1 MFDVPLER
9 YAILIAGLYAGHLGH
24 SWAGGVFSHERPVHQ
39 DRGRIPDCLRRGQQG
54 QLRKCSQ
61 LFHTNNESKGGTG
74 VEAQRCEA
82 GLITYANLIRLAFV
96 KEYIDLPE
104 GM

>member
-1 MFDVPLER
+1 MDVLENGVSFCLMWHVRLER

-24 SWAGGVFSHERPVHQ
+24 SWPGGVFSHERPVHQ
-39 DRGRIPDCLRRGQQG
+39 DRGRISDRLRRGQQG

-61 LFHTNNESKGGTG
+61 LFHTNNESEGRTG

-82 GLITYANLIRLAFV
+82 GLITLTQI
-96 KEYIDLPE
+96 
-104 GM
+104 